1 LSKTS
6 GRPHGGKTTWSSVR
20 STMQY
25 NNVCISENEAA
36 LTEAW
41 EVLHVQM
48 GFKPEDSVVTLG
60 IGWTY
65 MKGV

>member
-1 LSKTS
+1 
-6 GRPHGGKTTWSSVR
+6 
-20 STMQY
+20 MQH

-36 LTEAW
+36 LPEAW

-48 GFKPEDSVVTLG
+48 GFKPKDSVVTLG